1 MRSIAGKEGI
11 EEKKGKE
18 KRRAFCTALIF
29 YSGSD
34 PFGGVFLVASN
45 VFCWHSW
52 LFLLFFIKCQTPL
65 FSLFFFPFS
74 SSPARRFSLCLLKK
88 AAAKT
93 CDRLNCVM
101 LTQTSGYFRER
112 KDTFL
117 FPRRTQRFCKPSLF
131 QKDCQ
136 SRWLPIRA
144 AARPVSF

>member
-74 SSPARRFSLCLLKK
+74 STPARRFSFCLLKK
-88 AAAKT
+88 
-93 CDRLNCVM
+93 
-101 LTQTSGYFRER
+101 SGRKNLRPLKWRHAYADIRILPRAERYFSFPPSYSA
-112 KDTFL
+112 FL
-117 FPRRTQRFCKPSLF
+117 
-131 QKDCQ
+131 
-136 SRWLPIRA
+136 
-144 AARPVSF
+144 